1 LKKWNKIYL
10 KTGERTK
17 MLKLAKKSK
26 LSPEETIKRAVAFF
40 GPGGLGM
47 KITEQTP
54 TCAYF
59 RGIGESYVNVTTC
72 VEEKGTSVEV
82 ESREWD
88 KEAKEFMAKIR

>member
-1 LKKWNKIYL
+1 MI
-10 KTGERTK
+10 
-17 MLKLAKKSK
+17 KLAKKSK
-26 LSPEETIKRAVAFF
+26 LSPEEAVKRAVAFF

-59 RGIGESYVNVTTC
+59 RGTGENYVNVTTC
-72 VEEKGTSVEV
+72 VEGKGTSVEV

-88 KEAKEFMAKIR
+88 QEAKEFMRKIK